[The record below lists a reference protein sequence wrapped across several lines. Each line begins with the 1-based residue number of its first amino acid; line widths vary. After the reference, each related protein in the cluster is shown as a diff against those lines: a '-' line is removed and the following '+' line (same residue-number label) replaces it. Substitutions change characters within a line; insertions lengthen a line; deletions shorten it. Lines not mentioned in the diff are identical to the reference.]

1 LVGPF
6 TLLVTEK
13 SFLDSGKNLAVGALD
28 DTVGLRVVHRGEGKL
43 GADGEAEVPE
53 VLAVKLF
60 AVVDCELG
68 RDSESANNV
77 LPEELL
83 GSL

>member
-1 LVGPF
+1 V
-6 TLLVTEK
+6 VYR
-13 SFLDSGKNLAVGALD
+13 GK
-28 DTVGLRVVHRGEGKL
+28 GKL

-60 AVVDCELG
+60 TIVDCELG
-68 RDSESANNV
+68 WDSEPANNV

-83 GSL
+83 GSLRRYCGYCPGLEPLGKIFDADEGELEVPLSRR